1 MKDNNINS
9 TTKQVLI
16 DLLAEFPELSKK
28 INELQESLTD
38 DMYQK
43 VDERFNRHQYPSSKI
58 TYNRVSNLESCPEL
72 QQLANKSKDAYMIF
86 KMLIDVNK
94 SPNNLISIPLR
105 GANKLDA
112 CNLQYL
118 TGIRM
123 ENIRK
128 SIRLLLEY
136 DFLRIYQE
144 HQGPKP
150 AIYMLNPKY
159 CETGKPNFTN
169 ANIWNDLKMGPAE
182 FDNMHDYRTQL
193 NPLTKKDAYY
203 DDKGNETLHD
213 VKIKVS
219 TLTEPISEVEVESV
233 KRQMFSSKE

>member
-16 DLLAEFPELSKK
+16 DLLAEFPELGKK

-38 DMYQK
+38 SMYQK

-72 QQLANKSKDAYMIF
+72 QRLANKSKDAYIIF

-94 SPNNLISIPLR
+94 SPNNLISISLR

-144 HQGPKP
+144 HQGPKS

-159 CETGKPNFTN
+159 CETGKPNITN
-169 ANIWNDLKMGPAE
+169 AKIWNDLKKGSAE
-182 FDNMHDYRTQL
+182 FDNIRDYRTQL

-203 DDKGNETLHD
+203 DGEGNETLHD

-219 TLTEPISEVEVESV
+219 TLTEPISKAEVESV
-233 KRQMFSSKE
+233 KQQMFSSKK